1 MLIGLVRF
9 HPFQEVCQMLFDT
22 ENEDVAME
30 RQPIPVMG
38 RTGKVP
44 EGIGRAVPSS
54 ARDLAWS
61 PGT

>member
-1 MLIGLVRF
+1 
-9 HPFQEVCQMLFDT
+9 MLFDT

-44 EGIGRAVPSS
+44 GGIGMAGQYPAVP
-54 ARDLAWS
+54 
-61 PGT
+61 GT